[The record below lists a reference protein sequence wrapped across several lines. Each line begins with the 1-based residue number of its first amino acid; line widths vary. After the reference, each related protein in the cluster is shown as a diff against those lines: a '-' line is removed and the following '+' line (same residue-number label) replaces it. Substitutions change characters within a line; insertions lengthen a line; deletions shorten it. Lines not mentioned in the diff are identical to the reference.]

1 MLAFFN
7 LRKPSS
13 IAPLA
18 CSLSAAGVL
27 AFCSQGGGLF
37 IASGSEAHLSECVV
51 SGNEAYHVRARLSET
66 FHRPAGVL
74 AFTAGLLALCFQGGG
89 LYIASGGEAH
99 LSECVITGNEAYR
112 VSSAFHCL
120 PKPSMSFF
128 HRPVGVQLSPAEA
141 LG

>member
-1 MLAFFN
+1 MHIAIWLSERKRHRFELDRVTVHRPVGVLASVIFETSCQP
-7 LRKPSS
+7 RW
-13 IAPLA
+13 
-18 CSLSAAGVL
+18 SARPVGVL
-27 AFCSQGGGLF
+27 AFC
-37 IASGSEAHLSECVV
+37 
-51 SGNEAYHVRARLSET
+51 T
-66 FHRPAGVL
+66 
-74 AFTAGLLALCFQGGG
+74 QGGG